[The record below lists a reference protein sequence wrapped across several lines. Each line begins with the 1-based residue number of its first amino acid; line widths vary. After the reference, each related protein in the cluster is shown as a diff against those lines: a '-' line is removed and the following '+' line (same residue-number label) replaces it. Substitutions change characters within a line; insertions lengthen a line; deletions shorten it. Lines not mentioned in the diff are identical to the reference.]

1 MLYFS
6 PGKEIRLR
14 VFISAF
20 CVGSLFGKL
29 ISNNTLIFPNIYLQ
43 FVALLQQAVLSA
55 KLHVK
60 TS

>member
-6 PGKEIRLR
+6 TGNKLRLR
-14 VFISAF
+14 IFIAVF
-20 CVGSLFGKL
+20 CVGSLFGKM
-29 ISNNTLIFPNIYLQ
+29 ISNNKLIFPNKYLQ
-43 FVALLQQAVLSA
+43 FITLLEPAVLSA